1 MSSLKDLLLCNS
13 KLKVM
18 FSHVSYLVTLNLF
31 KINNNGY
38 KIKLPIQNKLDGR
51 AENIHMQ

>member
-1 MSSLKDLLLCNS
+1 
-13 KLKVM
+13 M